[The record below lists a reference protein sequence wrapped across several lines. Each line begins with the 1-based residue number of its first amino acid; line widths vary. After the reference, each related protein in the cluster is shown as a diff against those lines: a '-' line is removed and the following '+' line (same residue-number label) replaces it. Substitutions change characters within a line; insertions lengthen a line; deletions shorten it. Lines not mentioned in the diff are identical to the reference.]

1 MHRALPWANVDQT
14 QTPNARAGWLGF
26 SREAFRSLR
35 TTGAFAPSSA
45 HLAAR
50 LAEPLAPP
58 EQRHPARVLEVG
70 AGSGVVTRALA
81 RRLGPADRLDVV
93 EVNPRF
99 VRMLSAALHTDFAFS
114 AASDR
119 IRLHE
124 RSILDAE
131 LEPRYDVVVSG
142 LPFTNFDPAVVRSML
157 RRHVDLLVPGGDLTF
172 FGYLGTQR
180 ARSAF
185 AGRAEARRHRGAV
198 AVEREFID
206 RYGLGRATVWRN
218 LPPAHVWHLRAPNSD
233 RI

>member
-1 MHRALPWANVDQT
+1 MDQT
-14 QTPNARAGWLGF
+14 QTPRTGTGWLDF
-26 SREAFRSLR
+26 SREAFRSFH
-35 TTGAFAPSSA
+35 TTGAFAPSSR

-58 EQRHPARVLEVG
+58 DQRHPARVLEVG

-93 EVNPRF
+93 EINPHF
-99 VRMLSAALHTDFAFS
+99 VRMLSAALETDLALS
-114 AASDR
+114 SASDR

-142 LPFTNFDPAVVRSML
+142 LPFTNFDPVLVRSL
-157 RRHVDLLVPGGDLTF
+157 LQRHVDLLVPGGDLTF

-185 AGRAEARRHRGAV
+185 SGRAEARRHRGAI
-198 AVEREFID
+198 AVEREFSD
-206 RYGLGRATVWRN
+206 RYGVGRSTVWRN
-218 LPPAHVWHLRAPNSD
+218 LPPAHVWHLRAPVSD
-233 RI
+233 QT